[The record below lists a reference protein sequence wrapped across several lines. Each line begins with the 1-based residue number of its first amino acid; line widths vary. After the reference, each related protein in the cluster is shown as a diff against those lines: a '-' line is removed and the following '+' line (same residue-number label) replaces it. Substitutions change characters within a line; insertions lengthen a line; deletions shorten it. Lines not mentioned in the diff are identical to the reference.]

1 LNRLLRAAHIE
12 RLVPNIEAMG
22 PGPLFETFG
31 TRFLSRLL
39 DIPLVQR
46 GVSVR
51 GNPIG
56 RTVDA
61 TALNDSTVAEF
72 STDKGYFAG
81 DKPRNDLAHIVYRH
95 PSAKQIYLVSSQV
108 APAGSIDAFVESN
121 GSQGRSVHV
130 LDARRIA
137 EEIIDRLMASDDAI
151 DDLSEFIPVLAMVR
165 DEHALDL
172 RAPRPGSRHIQRP
185 DVDAAIAEALGRSP
199 CVAISGMGGVG
210 KSEAAAAYVETH
222 RNEYMQTIWLDGAQ
236 IERIEDL
243 SAVAI
248 RRAGDA
254 LNVVGLLNNRR
265 CLLVIDDA
273 KANLDPA
280 QLSSMC
286 GQGSH
291 IILTRR
297 VAQKSYSLPL
307 LTENESQSLLEAD
320 SVDPCPRPIFEKV
333 LATAGGHPLSLA
345 LINAAVGNGTSWG
358 DIAIDCEEIGKFTD
372 GDTRLYERILGRLRS
387 NLEGELAVFAWAD
400 QPICDT
406 GFLRCAIKPVG
417 VRNLQS
423 NALTA
428 VDRASVI
435 RLHEIVFA
443 ALRGGGW
450 CSEARAAELDD
461 ALELYIASLTR
472 GDTHNLQTVAG
483 THRRK
488 LEARVAAGDRR
499 PAYLY
504 ALIFAWDA
512 ADADVPSLPDPTD
525 LARSLRCA
533 SGPAR
538 DMQLMLVIEAVEAL
552 FRYEREIKG
561 STEAKRRY
569 RERLSVFDILDDT
582 PDLNPRQRAEIIHHR
597 GKLHRSIGDGDEAA
611 KLFEQVLESEVPLS
625 EAKLQLVRLYSKEPN
640 RNLERAQQLTDELV
654 ASIATGGEGLSS
666 SVTLGLIEALHWA
679 REDWSN
685 SIFEANY
692 DLFMAHVSRGLLA
705 GIPQAYETLASIVRN
720 WAWTNPSRLEMLSG
734 LIDTASAYDIRED
747 RGRGAY
753 AEIQQKLA
761 KTRSGEAADK
771 HLKFALQGFE
781 ALKRPSA
788 YQRRNHAE
796 TLLELG
802 RFLEADTILRNII
815 DPEGRPFVAF
825 SLSKAN
831 LGLGNLK
838 EALAFADEAVVAA
851 EGRNVRF
858 KPSFM
863 EQRAAVRREM
873 DRGTLDG
880 LNGGS

>member
-1 LNRLLRAAHIE
+1 MRAAHIE
-12 RLVPNIEAMG
+12 RLVPNIEAIG

-31 TRFLSRLL
+31 TRFLARLL

-72 STDKGYFAG
+72 STEKGYFAG
-81 DKPRNDLAHIVYRH
+81 DKPRNDLAHITYRH

-108 APAGSIDAFVESN
+108 APAGSIDAFVEAN
-121 GSQGRSVHV
+121 RSQGRSVHV

-137 EEIIDRLMASDDAI
+137 EEIVDRLMVSDDAI
-151 DDLSEFIPVLAMVR
+151 DDLSEFIPALATVR

-172 RAPRPGSRHIQRP
+172 RAPRPGSRHIQRL
-185 DVDAAIAEALGRSP
+185 DVDAAIAEALRRSP
-199 CVAISGMGGVG
+199 CIAISGMGGVG

-222 RNEYMQTIWLDGAQ
+222 RSEYVQTIWLDGVQ

-243 SAVAI
+243 SAAAI

-254 LNVVGLLNNRR
+254 LNVVGLLNSRR

-273 KANLDPA
+273 RVNLEPA
-280 QLSSMC
+280 QLSKMC

-297 VAQKSYSLPL
+297 VASNSYSLPL
-307 LTENESQSLLEAD
+307 LTENESKSLLEAD
-320 SVDPCPRPIFEKV
+320 GVDPCPRPIFEKV

-345 LINAAVGNGTSWG
+345 LINAAVANGTIWD

-372 GDTRLYERILGRLRS
+372 GDIRIYERILGRLRP

-406 GFLRCAIKPVG
+406 GFLRYAIKPVG
-417 VRNLQS
+417 VRNLQA

-428 VDRASVI
+428 VDRASVV

-443 ALRGGGW
+443 ALRSGIW
-450 CSEARAAELDD
+450 CSEARAAELEDD
-461 ALELYIASLTR
+461 LELYIASLSR
-472 GDTHNLQTVAG
+472 GDAHDLQTVAA
-483 THRRK
+483 THRRT
-488 LEARVAAGDRR
+488 LEARITAGDRR

-512 ADADVPSLPDPTD
+512 ADANVPSLPDPTD
-525 LARSLRCA
+525 LARAIRDA

-538 DMQLMLVIEAVEAL
+538 DMQLLLVIETVEAL

-561 STEAKRRY
+561 STEAKLKY
-569 RERLSVFDILDDT
+569 RDRLSVFDILEDT
-582 PDLNPRQRAEIIHHR
+582 PGLNSRQRAEIIHHR
-597 GKLHRSIGDGDEAA
+597 GKLHRAIGDGAQAA
-611 KLFEQVLESEVPLS
+611 KLFERVLESEVPLS

-640 RNLERAQQLTDELV
+640 LNVKRAQQLTDELV
-654 ASIATGGEGLSS
+654 ASIAAGGEGLSS

-679 REDWSN
+679 REDWSDN
-685 SIFEANY
+685 VFEANY

-720 WAWTNPSRLEMLSG
+720 WAWTNPSRLKMLSG
-734 LIDTASAYDIRED
+734 LIDTASAHDIRED

-761 KTRSGEAADK
+761 KTTGEAADK
-771 HLKFALQGFE
+771 HLNLALQGFE

-802 RFLEADTILRNII
+802 RFLEADTILRKIV
-815 DPEGRPFVAF
+815 DPESRPFVAF

-838 EALAFADEAVVAA
+838 EALAFADEAVAAA
-851 EGRNVRF
+851 EGRNARF
-858 KPSFM
+858 KPSFL
-863 EQRAAVRREM
+863 EQRAAVRSEV
-873 DRGTLDG
+873 DRSALDG
-880 LNGGS
+880 HNGGIKSQ